1 MLKAMKKVEI
11 EVNDA
16 DYPMLKSLLD
26 NLKYIKSVKEIDPVD
41 EVTLL
46 SEASL
51 AEDWDSEED
60 DRYDEIYNAKAVK
73 N

>member
-1 MLKAMKKVEI
+1 MKKVEI

>member
-1 MLKAMKKVEI
+1 MRKIEI

-16 DYPMLKSLLD
+16 DYPMLRSLLE
-26 NLKYIKSVKEIDPVD
+26 NLRYIKSVREITSVD
-41 EVTLL
+41 ETSLL

-60 DRYDEIYNAKAVK
+60 DRYDEIYHAKPAK

>member
-1 MLKAMKKVEI
+1 MKKVEI
-11 EVNDA
+11 EVNDV
-16 DYPMLKSLLD
+16 DYPMLKSLLE
-26 NLKYIKSVKEIDPVD
+26 NLRYIKSIKEIDSID

-60 DRYDEIYNAKAVK
+60 DRYDEIYNAKAIK

>member
-1 MLKAMKKVEI
+1 MRKIEI

-16 DYPMLKSLLD
+16 DYPMLRSLLE
-26 NLKYIKSVKEIDPVD
+26 NLRYIKSVREIAPVD
-41 EVTLL
+41 EVSLL

-60 DRYDEIYNAKAVK
+60 GRYDEIYHAKPAK

>member
-1 MLKAMKKVEI
+1 MRKIEI
-11 EVNDA
+11 EVDDT
-16 DYPMLKSLLD
+16 DYPMLRNLLE
-26 NLKYIKSVKEIDPVD
+26 NLRYIKSVREIAPVD
-41 EVTLL
+41 EVSLL

-60 DRYDEIYNAKAVK
+60 SRYDEIYNTKAAK